1 MKARSV
7 SNSKQD
13 RFFDAPYVDELL
25 RMNTELL
32 AELWIVKDRLLILE
46 RVVCEKLEID
56 RSEIDRFVPTGPFA
70 EELDRERETMM
81 KKVMHAPFA
90 ETDRRVDSIIE
101 TYLGKATGKPT

>member
-1 MKARSV
+1 M

-13 RFFDAPYVDELL
+13 RFFDAPYIDELL

-32 AELWIVKDRLLILE
+32 TELWIVKDRLLVLE
-46 RVVCEKLEID
+46 RVLCEKLEID
-56 RSEIDRFVPTGPFA
+56 RDEIDRFVPTGPFA

-90 ETDRRVDSIIE
+90 EADRRVDTIID
-101 TYLGKATGKPT
+101 TYLGAATRKPT

>member
-1 MKARSV
+1 M

-13 RFFDAPYVDELL
+13 RFFDAPYIDELL

-32 AELWIVKDRLLILE
+32 AELWIVKDRLLVLE
-46 RVVCEKLEID
+46 RVLCEKLEID
-56 RSEIDRFVPTGPFA
+56 RDEIDRFVPTGPFA

-90 ETDRRVDSIIE
+90 EADRRVGTIID
-101 TYLGKATGKPT
+101 TYLGAATKKPT